1 MVALGGCAVSKKSDT
16 GNADTDIDTVLKGDA
31 GETAI
36 RGYSGGISEEAGSS
50 NTADTSDARDLTTAE
65 LQKFTDW
72 INEGDNGG
80 NYGFLLSDYRDPKD
94 ADLGEIFYS
103 GAGIAPDPLTEAE
116 QQEYLKI
123 SGRED
128 IETDCVRLTTE
139 QINRVLTK
147 RLGCTL
153 DEMSQELPWFY
164 LEKAKVGS
172 RSMETRIM

>member
-1 MVALGGCAVSKKSDT
+1 MPSITILQKSRRAASAR
-16 GNADTDIDTVLKGDA
+16 NAAKRPCTA
-31 GETAI
+31 ETF
-36 RGYSGGISEEAGSS
+36 SEAAGST

-103 GAGIAPDPLTEAE
+103 GAGMATEPLTAAE
-116 QQEYLKI
+116 RQEYLKI

-153 DEMSQELPWFY
+153 DEMSRGAAVVLSGEGKGLGHGAWRHELCK
-164 LEKAKVGS
+164 LHL
-172 RSMETRIM
+172 RQRT